1 MRILTVPR
9 DQYTDQSDELA
20 QMHRL
25 RAIGFRDR
33 LERGV
38 TTSESGEFD
47 QRDQLDP
54 TNIRAV
60 ANDNRVVVCARR
72 LPAVGRT
79 MLERTFPQ
87 LLASGAFNAIYRMIE
102 SFRVC
107 IDTSFPGRGGGQFHL
122 TALTVFAF
130 IIELSMA
137 NGYDQI
143 VTAKD
148 LDFECTRNR
157 PRWPLARL
165 GEPVEIDNT
174 IAISATLPADQASF
188 EQVCPMGYRSITS
201 GNGVDPAGAKTSAA
215 VPPRM
220 TNLKARRNSA
230 QVRTCKDG

>member
-33 LERGV
+33 LELGA

-47 QRDQLDP
+47 QFDQLDP
-54 TNIRAV
+54 TNITAV
-60 ANDNRVVVCARR
+60 ANDNRLVACARR
-72 LPAVGRT
+72 LPAVART
-79 MLERTFPQ
+79 MLERTFLQ
-87 LLASGAFNAIYRMIE
+87 LLASGSLNASDRMIE

-107 IDTSFPGRGGGQFHL
+107 IDTSLPPGWGRGGAQLHL

-130 IIELSMA
+130 IIGLSMA

-148 LDFECTRNR
+148 LHFECTRNR
-157 PRWPLARL
+157 PRWPITRP

-174 IAISATLPADQASF
+174 IAISGTLPTDQASF
-188 EQVCPMGYRSITS
+188 EQVCPRGYWSIAS
-201 GNGVDPAGAKTSAA
+201 GNGVDPAGAVTSAA
-215 VPPRM
+215 FRHV
-220 TNLKARRNSA
+220 
-230 QVRTCKDG
+230 

>member
-25 RAIGFRDR
+25 RANGFRDR

-122 TALTVFAF
+122 AALTVFAF
-130 IIELSMA
+130 IIEWSMA
-137 NGYDQI
+137 NGHNQI
-143 VTAKD
+143 VTAND
-148 LDFECTRNR
+148 LHSERTRNR
-157 PRWPLARL
+157 RRWPITRL

-174 IAISATLPADQASF
+174 IAISGTLPTDQASF
-188 EQVCPMGYRSITS
+188 EQVCRRAI
-201 GNGVDPAGAKTSAA
+201 VRALPA
-215 VPPRM
+215 M
-220 TNLKARRNSA
+220 AR
-230 QVRTCKDG
+230 TLPGP

>member
-25 RAIGFRDR
+25 RANGFRDR

-60 ANDNRVVVCARR
+60 AHDNRVVVCARR

-87 LLASGAFNAIYRMIE
+87 LLASGAFNAIYRMID

-148 LDFECTRNR
+148 LDFECTRNQ
-157 PRWPLARL
+157 PRWPITRL
-165 GEPVEIDNT
+165 GEPVEIDIRLRSPALFLPIKRVSNRSARRAIVRSLPA
-174 IAISATLPADQASF
+174 IAWTLPAPKLPQQSRH
-188 EQVCPMGYRSITS
+188 V
-201 GNGVDPAGAKTSAA
+201 
-215 VPPRM
+215 
-220 TNLKARRNSA
+220 
-230 QVRTCKDG
+230 

>member
-25 RAIGFRDR
+25 RPIGFRDR
-33 LERGV
+33 LGRGV
-38 TTSESGEFD
+38 TTSEPGEFD
-47 QRDQLDP
+47 QRDQWDP
-54 TNIRAV
+54 TNIRAA
-60 ANDNRVVVCARR
+60 ANDNHVVVCARR

-79 MLERTFPQ
+79 MSERTFPQ
-87 LLASGAFNAIYRMIE
+87 LLASGSLNATDRMIE

-107 IDTSFPGRGGGQFHL
+107 IDTSFPGRGGGRVHL

-148 LDFECTRNR
+148 LHFECTRNR
-157 PRWPLARL
+157 PRWPRTRL
-165 GEPVEIDNT
+165 GKQVEIDNT
-174 IAISATLPADQASF
+174 IAISGTLRTDQASF
-188 EQVCPMGYRSITS
+188 E
-201 GNGVDPAGAKTSAA
+201 
-215 VPPRM
+215 
-220 TNLKARRNSA
+220 
-230 QVRTCKDG
+230 

>member
-9 DQYTDQSDELA
+9 DQHTDQSDELA

-25 RAIGFRDR
+25 RAIGFRGR
-33 LERGV
+33 LELGV

-54 TNIRAV
+54 TNILAV

-72 LPAVGRT
+72 LPAVDRT
-79 MLERTFPQ
+79 MSEPTFPQ
-87 LLASGAFNAIYRMIE
+87 LLASGSLNATDRMIE

-137 NGYDQI
+137 NCYAQI

-157 PRWPLARL
+157 PRWPITRL

-174 IAISATLPADQASF
+174 IAICGTLPPDEASF
-188 EQVCPMGYRSITS
+188 EQVCPRDYH
-201 GNGVDPAGAKTSAA
+201 
-215 VPPRM
+215 
-220 TNLKARRNSA
+220 
-230 QVRTCKDG
+230 